1 MGDGGAMNTLNEL
14 MHAVG
19 LVGYAVIVALAVI
32 WAGIGISYLRSG
44 RSPLTWLPFVIS
56 MVSFA
61 VLFFGLTLVATN
73 STLFDGQPRAILIRG
88 VSALAGFGGLAYT
101 VNMLR
106 EEWALAKRMN
116 EHR

>member
-1 MGDGGAMNTLNEL
+1 M
-14 MHAVG
+14 
-19 LVGYAVIVALAVI
+19 I

-73 STLFDGQPRAILIRG
+73 STLFDGQTARNPDPRRLCARWLWRAGVHREYVARG
-88 VSALAGFGGLAYT
+88 MGAGKAH
-101 VNMLR
+101 
-106 EEWALAKRMN
+106 E
-116 EHR
+116 